1 MWNQPFPT
9 AYIQA
14 QQPIIYPI
22 YYMPIVQGYLGQQ
35 ELYFHNQQYTQGSYQ
50 EEKNTVLDMSKSP
63 TETSQVK
70 KQVKQQEESNGQ
82 IVVANKLKQKK
93 CISALNMSQK
103 STNIQKNYAKAIVQY
118 IIRQR
123 IEILKYLGEKQGI
136 EFLKILTQL
145 KNNIKNIN
153 HIKKHLIDNDQQKLF
168 RIIAYRFL
176 RKEAIGYVYNSNVK
190 STSHHILYR
199 NQIIFNLQKC

>member
-1 MWNQPFPT
+1 MWNQSFPT
-9 AYIQA
+9 AYIQS

-22 YYMPIVQGYLGQQ
+22 YYMPIVQGYIGQQ
-35 ELYFHNQQYTQGSYQ
+35 EFHFNSQYLQQIPCLQ
-50 EEKNTVLDMSKSP
+50 EKNNVMEVSKLP
-63 TETSQVK
+63 TESSEAQ
-70 KQVKQQEESNGQ
+70 KQEKQQEESNSS
-82 IVVANKLKQKK
+82 IIMTNKLKSKK
-93 CISALNMSQK
+93 SLSALNLSQK

-153 HIKKHLIDNDQQKLF
+153 HIKKYFNDDTQQKLF
-168 RIIAYRFL
+168 RIIANRFL
-176 RKEAIGYVYNSNVK
+176 KKEAIEYVYNSNIR
-190 STSHHILYR
+190 STSHHVQYR
-199 NQIIFNLQKC
+199 NNIRLNLYKC